1 MKFTFKDELQFN
13 LHSFLKLVVIIVFQ
27 ITALSKNKIKNQDK
41 EKQKVQKIMKF
52 KGWPSRNYN
61 T

>member
-13 LHSFLKLVVIIVFQ
+13 LHAFLKLVVIIVFQ